1 MSFANSFAVVL
12 VAALIG
18 APIATVSAA
27 PLDDSA
33 SPRQRIE
40 VKPRWQYQGE
50 DALSPERIGRM
61 VVDVPNLEIR
71 LDTSA
76 WKGKQARIYLT
87 VPPLVPGVSTPEGL
101 RAEWRARGVMQA
113 GSIVPGGRVLVFDGP
128 IHHAQ
133 TVEFFDFIIFL
144 DTRFTQRGIRFEP
157 KFEIE
162 SR

>member
-1 MSFANSFAVVL
+1 MRRWPIPHSVL
-12 VAALIG
+12 FALIG
-18 APIATVSAA
+18 AVFTFGAQAT

-40 VKPRWQYQGE
+40 AKPRWQYQGE

-71 LDTSA
+71 LDTSG
-76 WKGKQARIYLT
+76 WRGRHARIYLT
-87 VPPLVPGVSTPEGL
+87 LPPLIPGVNAPEGL

-113 GSIVPGGRVLVFDGP
+113 GSIMPGGRVLIFDGLVERP
-128 IHHAQ
+128 Q
-133 TVEFFDFIIFL
+133 TVEFFDFTIYL

-162 SR
+162 AR

>member
-1 MSFANSFAVVL
+1 MTRFGRNLVL
-12 VAALIG
+12 VCAISMSAICPVVAA
-18 APIATVSAA
+18 AS
-27 PLDDSA
+27 LDDTA

-71 LDTSA
+71 LNTA
-76 WKGKQARIYLT
+76 EFRGKSARIFLT
-87 VPPLVPGVSTPEGL
+87 LPPLVPGVTSAEGL
-101 RAEWRARGVMQA
+101 RAEWRARGAMQA
-113 GSIVPGGRVLVFDGP
+113 GSIVPGGRTLVFDGL
-128 IHHAQ
+128 IERAQ
-133 TVEFFDFIIFL
+133 TVEFFDFTIYL

-162 SR
+162 IR